1 MFNDSTFNCLKSRS
15 KEIAIFFFLSS
26 KFSRKGV
33 ARSNIPNSKT
43 VWWFKGNKMIMIL
56 NQIQN
61 RILIE
66 HFLTT

>member
-1 MFNDSTFNCLKSRS
+1 MFNDSTFNCQEVKRLL
-15 KEIAIFFFLSS
+15 FFSSS
-26 KFSRKGV
+26 KFSRKGL

-43 VWWFKGNKMIMIL
+43 VWRFKENNMIMIL

>member
-1 MFNDSTFNCLKSRS
+1 MCRCLMIVHLIVWSQEVKRLL
-15 KEIAIFFFLSS
+15 FFSSS
-26 KFSRKGV
+26 KFSRKGL
-33 ARSNIPNSKT
+33 AHSNIPNSKT
-43 VWWFKGNKMIMIL
+43 VWWFKGNKMMIL